1 MKNYVFLES
10 EKYGVIRAIH
20 TDDGLL
26 LCASD
31 VARALGYKKPS
42 NAVRDHCI
50 NVVKREF
57 PTNGGAQLMSFITE
71 AEAWCFCSL
80 CNRPGAEELTE
91 YLFDVAIPFASQR
104 LAGVTVENDEPDDE
118 PAFDFGVDPAD
129 EAAVVSYTDKL
140 TDIGA
145 KAGALVFAKAMIEQI
160 IAVLSDKFGFPFDD
174 VLAAAS
180 AVAEVE
186 PGAAAMEDE
195 REKYLNDVLGALF
208 GEMV

>member
-50 NVVKREF
+50 NIVKREF
-57 PTNGGAQLMSFITE
+57 PTNGGAQRMSFITE

-80 CNRPGAEELTE
+80 SDRPGAEELTE

-104 LAGVTVENDEPDDE
+104 LAGVAAENDEPDD
-118 PAFDFGVDPAD
+118 PAFDFGVDPA
-129 EAAVVSYTDKL
+129 VVSYADKL

-160 IAVLSDKFGFPFDD
+160 IAVLSDKFDFPFDD

-186 PGAAAMEDE
+186 PGAASAEDE